1 MRRDAIL
8 TGTVIT
14 GSIWH
19 SRGDQSAESACK
31 ASVKG
36 VTEERPLDLDLE
48 THERW
53 MRLALKQAEA
63 AAQAGE
69 VPVGAVLIADGEVL
83 AEAHNRPISAQ
94 DPTAHAEIIA
104 ITAASNT
111 INDWRLNDCSIYVTK
126 EPCPMCAGAIINSR
140 LKHLIFGAYDDKKG
154 CCGSL
159 YQLCGDKRLD
169 SITSVKGGVLEDE
182 CSMILKEFFSSKR
195 D

>member
-1 MRRDAIL
+1 MPIGLNAQILPTSSNHEYWIKKAI
-8 TGTVIT
+8 
-14 GSIWH
+14 
-19 SRGDQSAESACK
+19 
-31 ASVKG
+31 
-36 VTEERPLDLDLE
+36 
-48 THERW
+48 
-53 MRLALKQAEA
+53 RLAEKAFSE
-63 AAQAGE
+63 GE
-69 VPVGAVLIADGEVL
+69 VPVGAIVVKDNKIIGRGYNQRETL
-83 AEAHNRPISAQ
+83 N

-169 SITSVKGGVLEDE
+169 SITSVKGGVLADE